1 MDFDLRENPEGE
13 LWDYDDDREPDIDKR
28 AHFRTIPL
36 TPQISAQAWRDA
48 TPKAVNVNGRYR
60 RQVDVPTPDVGLY
73 QQAIFR
79 LCCTG
84 WENITDQAK
93 QSVPFT
99 DETKRLMSLRHSGAV
114 QFVNDIAEMLG
125 RMTVERLQEE
135 RERFRNLSEI
145 PSRPSTAGLP
155 PVREDV

>member
-13 LWDYDDDREPDIDKR
+13 MWDYDDDREPDITKR
-28 AHFRTIPL
+28 THFRIIPL
-36 TPQISAQAWRDA
+36 TPTLTAQAWKDA

-84 WENITDQAK
+84 WENITDQDK
-93 QSVPFT
+93 QPVPFT
-99 DETKRLMSLRHSGAV
+99 DETKRLISLRHSGAV

-135 RERFRNLSEI
+135 RERFRGPVPLQSGSSE
-145 PSRPSTAGLP
+145 SGLRSMP
-155 PVREDV
+155 EAL